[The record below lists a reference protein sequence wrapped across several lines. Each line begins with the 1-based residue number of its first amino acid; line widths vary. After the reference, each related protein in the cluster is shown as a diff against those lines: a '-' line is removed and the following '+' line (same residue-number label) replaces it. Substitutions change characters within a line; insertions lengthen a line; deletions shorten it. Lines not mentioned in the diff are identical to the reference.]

1 MGIKFASIKASQAV
15 VHNIGVDYTKKNHT
29 VKWAYSL
36 SSTQVM
42 MMKTV
47 SAPFDKVFTQKKVRK
62 TTNGNLVAMHQARN
76 VELAAVE
83 KKNLNRQF

>member
-29 VKWAYSL
+29 AKWAYSL
-36 SSTQVM
+36 SSAQVM

-47 SAPFDKVFTQKKVRK
+47 SAPFDKVFTQKR
-62 TTNGNLVAMHQARN
+62 
-76 VELAAVE
+76 
-83 KKNLNRQF
+83 